1 MKLVVLGNHSLEKME
16 GWVRSMF
23 IEVPNKE
30 VVVPALDKPLP
41 PFDESSLGQYLKF
54 VPVKDKDMISFMWPS
69 LPFTKPEYKT
79 QPLKYLVHIF
89 GHEGPNSLLSYLMKQ
104 GLALALSTYD
114 DHELNAISTFAIDI
128 TLTKKG
134 LENVDH
140 VIAAVFKYAQTV
152 RDAGVQ
158 DYIFEEL
165 HRVGELSFAF
175 ADKEEPFEYV
185 VKLARDMQ
193 LFNDEEKMKD
203 ILKHYYVVE

>member
-1 MKLVVLGNHSLEKME
+1 
-16 GWVRSMF
+16 
-23 IEVPNKE
+23 
-30 VVVPALDKPLP
+30 
-41 PFDESSLGQYLKF
+41 
-54 VPVKDKDMISFMWPS
+54 MISFMWPA
-69 LPFTKPEYKT
+69 LPYTKPEYKT

-114 DHELNAISTFAIDI
+114 DHELNAISTFALDI

-158 DYIFEEL
+158 EYIFEEL

-175 ADKEEPFEYV
+175 ADKEDPFEYV
-185 VKLARDMQ
+185 VKVAGDMQ
-193 LFNDEEKMKD
+193 SFDDETKLKD
-203 ILKHYYVVE
+203 ILKYHYVVE